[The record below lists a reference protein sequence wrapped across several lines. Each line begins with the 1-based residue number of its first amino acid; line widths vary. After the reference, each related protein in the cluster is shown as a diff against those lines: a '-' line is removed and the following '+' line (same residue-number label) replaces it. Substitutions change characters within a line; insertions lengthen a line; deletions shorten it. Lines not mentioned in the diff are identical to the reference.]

1 MNEILL
7 KVQQYLDS
15 VSKKPTKLDTKLVE
29 EFGEAANFRAI
40 GRALLT
46 AGYTNEEVGKVMGDN
61 FFRLWEEVAT
71 AK

>member
-29 EFGEAANFRAI
+29 EFGEACKN
-40 GRALLT
+40 ALLKQFKMR
-46 AGYTNEEVGKVMGDN
+46 EVISLN
-61 FFRLWEEVAT
+61 
-71 AK
+71 